1 MSESI
6 SEPVIRTDA
15 PALHFISIIPA
26 FVGRA
31 DYLAKLIR
39 DRRKRTGIRRYAMSF
54 PLHPQGNDLQAKPRI
69 LAGLFRELKPML
81 AGEDLELGILFQ
93 STVGHGGY
101 WNLTPDNNL
110 PAQRAVKADG
120 SETIRPCPFDP
131 VFLDYIEQAVRTVV
145 QEKPDFT
152 LGDDDMR
159 MFNDTCYCPHHLAA
173 LQRKTG
179 RLYTRE
185 ELAPLIANAPA
196 HDPLAQAFEDV
207 QIEGMETLCRRI
219 RKTIDSI
226 DPAISCG
233 CCIVGNRMDYAER
246 ELAALA
252 GPNTRPFLRI
262 SNSYYLE
269 EAVKNMAAVDLRTA
283 RQTVPFKPLGI
294 DLLDES
300 DTCPHNRFSKSA
312 RTMNLHIIS
321 GIAHG
326 VDGGKLWLDAGAGP
340 HPDTAEHYEAVL
352 AKHQGQYRELHRLIG
367 QWQPVG
373 PITHIP
379 PLDREPYP
387 ARGMNFGESDWGK
400 FCFGQTGI
408 PAYYGD
414 MHAHGIHLLA
424 GHQVDYYTDEELRA
438 MLSEAALIDGPAA
451 VRLTSRGFADLLGV
465 KADFPDTEKRGSDSF
480 AASGY
485 AVKGNSEA
493 SNLVRGLHLT
503 FSARDNTPFLTALD
517 GAEILSEVRLSPY
530 RGATPEP
537 IMPGSTFFRNSRG
550 GKVIVTAL
558 NVKDWTPMMVLN
570 PGRKRQH
577 LEYFKLL
584 GGLAACLPAMQ
595 DAKLICGKLPD
606 GSLLCIVFN
615 YSYDPLELEIEVE
628 RMPGKIFELMPE
640 GDFREVEFARK
651 ENRIVIPRSLEPAQ
665 YAILKLS

>member
-1 MSESI
+1 MTGSI

-26 FVGRA
+26 QVGHA
-31 DYLAKLIR
+31 DRLAKLIHE
-39 DRRKRTGIRRYAMSF
+39 RRKRTGIRRYAMSF
-54 PLHPQGNDLQAKPRI
+54 PLHPQGSDPMAKPRI
-69 LAGLFRELKPML
+69 LAGLFRELKPLL

-93 STVGHGGY
+93 ATVGHGGY
-101 WNLTPDNNL
+101 WNLTPDNKL
-110 PAQRAVKADG
+110 AAQRIIKSDG
-120 SETIRPCPFDP
+120 TETIRSCPFDP
-131 VFLDYIEQAVRTVV
+131 VFLDYIEQTIRTVV

-173 LQRKTG
+173 MQRKTG
-179 RLYTRE
+179 KLYTRE
-185 ELAPLIANAPA
+185 ELAPLIQNAPA
-196 HDPLAQAFEDV
+196 HDPLAKAFEDI
-207 QIEGMETLCRRI
+207 QIEGMEMLCRTI
-219 RKTIDSI
+219 RKAIDSV
-226 DPAISCG
+226 DPSITCG
-233 CCIVGNRMDYAER
+233 CCIVGNRRDYAER

-269 EAVKNMAAVDLRTA
+269 GPIKNMAAVDLRTA
-283 RQTVPFKPLGI
+283 RQTVPFKALGI

-300 DTCPHNRFSKSA
+300 DTCPHNRYSKSA

-326 VDGGKLWLDAGAGP
+326 VDGGKLWLDAGMGP
-340 HPDTAEHYEAVL
+340 HPDTAERYEAVL

-387 ARGMNFGESDWGK
+387 ARGMDFGESDWGK
-400 FCFGQTGI
+400 FCLGQSGI
-408 PAYYGD
+408 PVYYGD
-414 MHAHGIHLLA
+414 MRTPGIHLLA
-424 GHQVDYYTDEELRA
+424 GNQVDYYTDDELRG
-438 MLSEAALIDGPAA
+438 MLSEAALIDGDAA
-451 VRLTSRGFADLLGV
+451 VRLTRRGFADLLGV
-465 KADFPDTEKRGSDSF
+465 KADFPETASRATDSYV
-480 AASGY
+480 ASGY

-493 SNLVRGLHLT
+493 SNLVRGRSLS

-517 GAEILSEVRLSPY
+517 GAEILSEVRFSPHL
-530 RGATPEP
+530 GATPEP
-537 IMPGSTFFRNSRG
+537 VMPGSTFFRNSRG
-550 GKVIVTAL
+550 GRVIVTCM

-570 PGRKRQH
+570 PGRKLHH

-584 GGLAACLPAMQ
+584 GGLPAYLPAMQ

-606 GSLLCIVFN
+606 ASLLCIVFN
-615 YSYDPLELEIEVE
+615 YSYDPLDLEIAVE

-651 ENRIVIPRSLEPAQ
+651 GNGIVIPRALEPAQ